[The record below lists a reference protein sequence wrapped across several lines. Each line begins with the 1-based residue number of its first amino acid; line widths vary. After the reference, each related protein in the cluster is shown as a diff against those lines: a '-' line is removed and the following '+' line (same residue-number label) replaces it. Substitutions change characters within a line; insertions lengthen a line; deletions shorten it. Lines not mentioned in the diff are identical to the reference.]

1 MFTMKNLN
9 RVLKE
14 IPALDQTNPYSINKS
29 RVSYTLQQISSC
41 RQRGYAV
48 EAMIRDELILMG
60 YKVDHLGF
68 RYSYDLRVDGN
79 RIEVKSA
86 LARTK
91 KLVRTGETYETYDF
105 QNIKTDC
112 FDYLVLV
119 FITPNGLISRML
131 TQEQAKYIL
140 RFSTEY
146 TQGKTMSFDTRNKLP
161 GESFDKFWKEDFSQV
176 AA

>member
-29 RVSYTLQQISSC
+29 KVSYKLQQISSC

-48 EAMIRDELILMG
+48 EAMVRDELILMG
-60 YKVDHLGF
+60 YKVEHLGF

-79 RIEVKSA
+79 RVEVKSA

-91 KLVRTGETYETYDF
+91 KLVRSGKFYETYDF

-131 TQEQAKYIL
+131 TQEQAEDML
-140 RFSTEY
+140 RFNTEY
-146 TQGKTMSFDTRNKLP
+146 SQGKTMSFDTRNKLP
-161 GESFDKFWKEDFSQV
+161 GEDFDRFWQENFSQV